1 MKKMLFLL
9 VACLVLSYAGIL
21 SAVAQEAK
29 TKEAP
34 AAAEKAKEPAVKPET
49 LAGTLQT
56 VLVDKKLLV
65 VAGSNGVPYN
75 FIVSGATKIKVGG
88 NKAKLADLAG
98 ATGKS
103 VSVKF
108 LPEKRAGNIAE
119 SVEVQ

>member
-1 MKKMLFLL
+1 MKKVLFLL
-9 VACLVLSYAGIL
+9 VACFMVSISLAL
-21 SAVAQEAK
+21 AQEAK

-34 AAAEKAKEPAVKPET
+34 AAAEKPKEAMVKAET

-56 VLVDKKLLV
+56 VLVDKKLIV
-65 VAGSNGVPYN
+65 VASSNGVPYN
-75 FIVSGATKIKVGG
+75 FVVSGATRIKVGG
-88 NKAKLADLAG
+88 TKAKLADLAG

-108 LPEKRAGNIAE
+108 VPEKRAGNIAQ